1 MRVVEP
7 LCGPYLS
14 FGPEGGQLCSTFC
27 AWWEPIFFSSSPR
40 RSDARFTHDRGLERC
55 VGVSKLK
62 KKVLLSFFLSSLSP
76 SSELQASI
84 LVLSS

>member
-1 MRVVEP
+1 MS
-7 LCGPYLS
+7 LS
-14 FGPEGGQLCSTFC
+14 HCEGQTSAFAQKEDNFVQLFVPGGS
-27 AWWEPIFFSSSPR
+27 PFFFSSPR

-76 SSELQASI
+76 SGELQASI